1 MNGARRARLPTTASG
16 HCARIASAPVE
27 IHGRRLLQTAAQPQ
41 AHRHQRRY
49 RDRKNWRKGDTADP
63 LLHVVV
69 YNGDRR
75 LDAPLTLA
83 WLLAGGRRTDRRLAV
98 RYEVVDLVG
107 ARLDAVP
114 RAKLLRRVA
123 EVEQSMQA
131 GTLPERVREL
141 GECLPEL
148 AEPGL
153 TTTFDLWLGALAE
166 KLGGVAID
174 P

>member
-1 MNGARRARLPTTASG
+1 M
-16 HCARIASAPVE
+16 
-27 IHGRRLLQTAAQPQ
+27 
-41 AHRHQRRY
+41 
-49 RDRKNWRKGDTADP
+49 
-63 LLHVVV
+63 
-69 YNGDRR
+69 
-75 LDAPLTLA
+75 
-83 WLLAGGRRTDRRLAV
+83 

-141 GECLPEL
+141 GECMPEL

-153 TTTFDLWLGALAE
+153 TTTFDLWLGAAAE
-166 KLGGVAID
+166 KLGALGPIGEYEEVLAVSLERSTAGER
-174 P
+174 